1 MINSIAVPLGKLL
14 FYIYDIVNSYGLSIV
29 VFTIL
34 VKLILLPLTI
44 KQTKSMKQM
53 QELNPKIKAL
63 QKKYGHDKQ
72 KLNEKTM
79 ELYRQHNVNP
89 FASGCLPLLLQLPVL
104 FALFQVL
111 RLPEVY
117 VFTPK
122 PMRRWAK
129 AFMDKGLIGI
139 IKFFRSGKLYTSIL
153 AAVTT
158 YYQSKMVAPKSA
170 EGNPEHHERSNAPYD
185 WVFQFQ
191 FSCRCD
197 PLLGAQQPIPNSA
210 AVWTEPWRDGEG
222 GIQLITGNYVI
233 KTGRTIQEVVIGDRR
248 TEYRP

>member
-117 VFTPK
+117 VFTPETYEAVGK
-122 PMRRWAK
+122 SFLW
-129 AFMDKGLIGI
+129 
-139 IKFFRSGKLYTSIL
+139 IKDLSASSSFSDPISYILPIL

-158 YYQSKMVAPKSA
+158 YYQSKMVAPKNA
-170 EGNPEHHERSNAPYD
+170 EGTQSTMNVVMPLMIGYFSFSFPAGVTLYWVLSNL
-185 WVFQFQ
+185 FQIVQQYFGL
-191 FSCRCD
+191 SRG
-197 PLLGAQQPIPNSA
+197 GAVKEESN
-210 AVWTEPWRDGEG
+210 
-222 GIQLITGNYVI
+222 
-233 KTGRTIQEVVIGDRR
+233 
-248 TEYRP
+248 

>member
-53 QELNPKIKAL
+53 QDLNPKIKAL

-72 KLNEKTM
+72 KLNEKTI

-89 FASGCLPLLLQLPVL
+89 FASGCLPILIQLPVL

-117 VFTPK
+117 VFTPETYETVGK
-122 PMRRWAK
+122 SFLW
-129 AFMDKGLIGI
+129 
-139 IKFFRSGKLYTSIL
+139 IKDLSASSSFSDPISYILPIL

-158 YYQSKMVAPKSA
+158 YYQSKMVTPKNA
-170 EGNPEHHERSNAPYD
+170 EGSQSTMNVVMPLMIGYFSFSFPAGVTLYWVLSNL
-185 WVFQFQ
+185 FQIVQQ
-191 FSCRCD
+191 FFGLSR
-197 PLLGAQQPIPNSA
+197 
-210 AVWTEPWRDGEG
+210 G
-222 GIQLITGNYVI
+222 GTVKEESN
-233 KTGRTIQEVVIGDRR
+233 
-248 TEYRP
+248 

>member
-53 QELNPKIKAL
+53 QDLNPKIKAL

-72 KLNEKTM
+72 KLNEKTI

-89 FASGCLPLLLQLPVL
+89 FASGCLPILIQLPVL

-117 VFTPK
+117 VFTPETYEK
-122 PMRRWAK
+122 VGKSFLW
-129 AFMDKGLIGI
+129 
-139 IKFFRSGKLYTSIL
+139 IKDLSASSSFSDPISYILPIL

-158 YYQSKMVAPKSA
+158 YYQSKMVTPKNA
-170 EGNPEHHERSNAPYD
+170 EGSQSTMNVVMPLMIGYFSFSFPAGVTLYWVLSNL
-185 WVFQFQ
+185 FQIVQQ
-191 FSCRCD
+191 FFGLSR
-197 PLLGAQQPIPNSA
+197 
-210 AVWTEPWRDGEG
+210 G
-222 GIQLITGNYVI
+222 GTVKEESN
-233 KTGRTIQEVVIGDRR
+233 
-248 TEYRP
+248 

>member
-14 FYIYDIVNSYGLSIV
+14 FYIYDVVNSYGLSIV

-53 QELNPKIKAL
+53 QELNPKLKAL

-72 KLNEKTM
+72 KLNEKTI

-89 FASGCLPLLLQLPVL
+89 FASGCLPILIQLPVL

-117 VFTPK
+117 VFTPETYETVGK
-122 PMRRWAK
+122 SFLW
-129 AFMDKGLIGI
+129 
-139 IKFFRSGKLYTSIL
+139 IKDLSAASSFSDPISYILPIL

-158 YYQSKMVAPKSA
+158 YYQSKMVTPKNA
-170 EGNPEHHERSNAPYD
+170 EGSQSTMNVVMPLMIGYFSFSFPAGVTLYWVLSNI
-185 WVFQFQ
+185 FQIV
-191 FSCRCD
+191 
-197 PLLGAQQPIPNSA
+197 QQYFGLS
-210 AVWTEPWRDGEG
+210 RG
-222 GIQLITGNYVI
+222 GTVKEESN
-233 KTGRTIQEVVIGDRR
+233 
-248 TEYRP
+248 

>member
-1 MINSIAVPLGKLL
+1 MIKSIAIPLGKLL

-44 KQTKSMKQM
+44 KQTRSMKQM

-72 KLNEKTM
+72 KLNEKTV

-89 FASGCLPLLLQLPVL
+89 FASGCLPILIQLPVL

-117 VFTPK
+117 VFTPETYETVGK
-122 PMRRWAK
+122 SFLW
-129 AFMDKGLIGI
+129 
-139 IKFFRSGKLYTSIL
+139 IKDLSASSSFSDPISYILPIL

-158 YYQSKMVAPKSA
+158 YYQSKMATPKGA
-170 EGNPEHHERSNAPYD
+170 EGTQSTMNVVMPLMIGYFSFSFPAGVTLYWVLSNL
-185 WVFQFQ
+185 FQIV
-191 FSCRCD
+191 
-197 PLLGAQQPIPNSA
+197 QQYFGLS
-210 AVWTEPWRDGEG
+210 RG
-222 GIQLITGNYVI
+222 GTVKEESN
-233 KTGRTIQEVVIGDRR
+233 
-248 TEYRP
+248 

>member
-117 VFTPK
+117 VFTPETYEK
-122 PMRRWAK
+122 VGKSFLW
-129 AFMDKGLIGI
+129 
-139 IKFFRSGKLYTSIL
+139 IKDLSASSSFSDPISYILPIL

-158 YYQSKMVAPKSA
+158 YYQSKMVTPKNA
-170 EGNPEHHERSNAPYD
+170 EGSQSTMNVVMPLMIGYFSFSFPAGVTLYWVLSNL
-185 WVFQFQ
+185 FQIVQQ
-191 FSCRCD
+191 FFGLSR
-197 PLLGAQQPIPNSA
+197 
-210 AVWTEPWRDGEG
+210 G
-222 GIQLITGNYVI
+222 GTVKEESN
-233 KTGRTIQEVVIGDRR
+233 
-248 TEYRP
+248 

>member
-14 FYIYDIVNSYGLSIV
+14 YYIYDIVNSYGLSIV

-44 KQTKSMKQM
+44 KQTRSMKQM

-72 KLNEKTM
+72 KLNEKTI

-89 FASGCLPLLLQLPVL
+89 FASGCLPILIQLPVL

-117 VFTPK
+117 VFTPETYETVGK
-122 PMRRWAK
+122 SFLW
-129 AFMDKGLIGI
+129 
-139 IKFFRSGKLYTSIL
+139 IKDLSASSSFSDPISYILPIL
-153 AAVTT
+153 AAATT
-158 YYQSKMVAPKSA
+158 YYQSKMVTPKGA
-170 EGNPEHHERSNAPYD
+170 EGTQSTMNVVMPLMIGYFSFSFPAGVTLYWVLSNL
-185 WVFQFQ
+185 FQIV
-191 FSCRCD
+191 
-197 PLLGAQQPIPNSA
+197 QQYFGLS
-210 AVWTEPWRDGEG
+210 RG
-222 GIQLITGNYVI
+222 GTVKEESN
-233 KTGRTIQEVVIGDRR
+233 
-248 TEYRP
+248 

>member
-117 VFTPK
+117 VFTPETYETVGK
-122 PMRRWAK
+122 SFLW
-129 AFMDKGLIGI
+129 
-139 IKFFRSGKLYTSIL
+139 IKDLSASSSFSDPISYILPIL

-158 YYQSKMVAPKSA
+158 YYQSKMVTPKNA
-170 EGNPEHHERSNAPYD
+170 EGSQSTMNVVMPLMIGYFSFSFPAGVTLYWVLSNL
-185 WVFQFQ
+185 FQIVQQ
-191 FSCRCD
+191 FFGLSR
-197 PLLGAQQPIPNSA
+197 
-210 AVWTEPWRDGEG
+210 G
-222 GIQLITGNYVI
+222 GTVKEESN
-233 KTGRTIQEVVIGDRR
+233 
-248 TEYRP
+248 

>member
-53 QELNPKIKAL
+53 QDLNPKIKAL

-89 FASGCLPLLLQLPVL
+89 FASGCLPILIQLPVL

-117 VFTPK
+117 VFTPETYEK
-122 PMRRWAK
+122 VGKSFLW
-129 AFMDKGLIGI
+129 
-139 IKFFRSGKLYTSIL
+139 IKDLSASSSFSDPISYILPIL
-153 AAVTT
+153 AAATT
-158 YYQSKMVAPKSA
+158 YYQSKMVTPKNA
-170 EGNPEHHERSNAPYD
+170 EGSQSTMNVVMPLMIGYFSFSFPAGVTLYWVLSNL
-185 WVFQFQ
+185 FQIVQQ
-191 FSCRCD
+191 FFGLSR
-197 PLLGAQQPIPNSA
+197 
-210 AVWTEPWRDGEG
+210 G
-222 GIQLITGNYVI
+222 GTVKEESN
-233 KTGRTIQEVVIGDRR
+233 
-248 TEYRP
+248 

>member
-53 QELNPKIKAL
+53 QDLNPKIKAL

-72 KLNEKTM
+72 KLNEKTI

-89 FASGCLPLLLQLPVL
+89 FASGCLPILIQLPVL

-117 VFTPK
+117 VFTPETYEK
-122 PMRRWAK
+122 VGKSFLW
-129 AFMDKGLIGI
+129 
-139 IKFFRSGKLYTSIL
+139 IKDLSASSSFSDPISYILPIL
-153 AAVTT
+153 AAATT
-158 YYQSKMVAPKSA
+158 YYQSKMVTPKNA
-170 EGNPEHHERSNAPYD
+170 EGSQSTMNVVMPLMIGYFSFSFPAGVTLYWVLSNL
-185 WVFQFQ
+185 FQIVQQ
-191 FSCRCD
+191 FFGLSR
-197 PLLGAQQPIPNSA
+197 
-210 AVWTEPWRDGEG
+210 G
-222 GIQLITGNYVI
+222 GTVKEESN
-233 KTGRTIQEVVIGDRR
+233 
-248 TEYRP
+248 